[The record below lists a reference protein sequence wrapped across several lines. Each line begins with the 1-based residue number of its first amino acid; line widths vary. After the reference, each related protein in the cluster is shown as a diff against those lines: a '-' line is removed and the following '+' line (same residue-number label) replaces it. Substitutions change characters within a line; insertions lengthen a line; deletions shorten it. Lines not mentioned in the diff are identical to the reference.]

1 MSTQYKEFIVNAGE
15 YTGKVNRAEWVQ
27 SQYRKSQENPN
38 GDSLSLWID
47 LELQN
52 NKYKRVFDT
61 ISITDLLKINQARIS
76 AGLKEFRQSK
86 DLTKKDVSD
95 MENQRVL
102 IEIERYKSKVGKVSN
117 IVKSYLEQSDS
128 FDNRD
133 DNESQEIPF

>member
-76 AGLKEFRQSK
+76 AGLKEFRQS
-86 DLTKKDVSD
+86 DVSD

-102 IEIERYKSKVGKVSN
+102 IEVERYKSKVGKVSN